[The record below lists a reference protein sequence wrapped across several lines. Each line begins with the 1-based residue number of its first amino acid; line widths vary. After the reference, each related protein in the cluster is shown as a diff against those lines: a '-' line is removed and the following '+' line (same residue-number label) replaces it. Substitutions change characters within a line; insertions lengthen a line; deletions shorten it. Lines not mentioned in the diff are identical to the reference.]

1 MKLKKALALL
11 LAFCLIVPTPIT
23 SRAEESSAE
32 QTSQSVTTETEDV
45 KENLKSETD
54 SENASNSQN
63 KDTPAVENKTTADGE
78 NKEAGKNGADSTSD
92 TGSVADATQTTKKPE
107 ELSTQ
112 KKVHS
117 SVYRQ

>member
-54 SENASNSQN
+54 SENASNFQN
-63 KDTPAVENKTTADGE
+63 KDTPAVENKATADGE

-107 ELSTQ
+107 ETQ
-112 KKVHS
+112 HTEES
-117 SVYRQ
+117 AQLRQ

>member
-32 QTSQSVTTETEDV
+32 QTSQSVTTEKEDV

-54 SENASNSQN
+54 SEKCIKFSEQRYSCSR
-63 KDTPAVENKTTADGE
+63 K
-78 NKEAGKNGADSTSD
+78 
-92 TGSVADATQTTKKPE
+92 
-107 ELSTQ
+107 
-112 KKVHS
+112 
-117 SVYRQ
+117 

>member
-1 MKLKKALALL
+1 MCYSDSVIIPLRERKEIQMKLKKALALL

-63 KDTPAVENKTTADGE
+63 
-78 NKEAGKNGADSTSD
+78 
-92 TGSVADATQTTKKPE
+92 
-107 ELSTQ
+107 
-112 KKVHS
+112 
-117 SVYRQ
+117 